1 MCTKMKA
8 GVPDMQL
15 QGDQLDKQVG
25 RQIQSPA
32 IRKSEGAEIYFAG
45 LLDK

>member
-1 MCTKMKA
+1 MKA
-8 GVPDMQL
+8 TVPGMQL

-25 RQIQSPA
+25 WQIQSPA
-32 IRKSEGAEIYFAG
+32 IRKSEGAEVHFAG